1 MKISKAIETIINC
14 YSGIGKDGNQISPE
28 STRDQI
34 LYGNPNQ
41 DCTGIVITCF
51 ASIEVIQKAINENAN
66 LIICHE
72 ALFWNRGDETEWLSN
87 NTTFQKKKTLLDE
100 HNIVVWRN
108 HDYIHSGIKIND
120 TYVDGIFY
128 GLIQHLQWQ
137 DMMISELEFEFNNV
151 SLNTI
156 SSHLISKLGL
166 NGLRIVGATD
176 NNINKLKIAGHV
188 MGNDNRFITEMD
200 EENIDAYI
208 VLELVDYTLSEYVRD
223 STQLGIPKSLI
234 SVGHFNLEE
243 YGMAYMLEYMPSTI
257 TDTIHCSYVQSGD
270 TFSYQLK

>member
-223 STQLGIPKSLI
+223 STQLGITKSLI